1 MEKEK
6 LIPAQVLAAD
16 KEKANDTIEVTKII
30 LKQKNK
36 SFILFNP
43 FISTQKKVNYDTNE
57 EGLLFKYSLN

>member
-6 LIPAQVLAAD
+6 LIPAQVLAANRS
-16 KEKANDTIEVTKII
+16 KATDVIQATKI
-30 LKQKNK
+30 LLNKKNK

-43 FISTQKKVNYDTNE
+43 FISTQKEVNYDANE